1 MPITESGVSMIS
13 TSHAAHTALCFQTG
27 QSLLPVSPEPSHSVY
42 PPHSCQEAASEA
54 ICLSDLVEATCIELR
69 PLLAHHQ
76 VTLLFN
82 RAARGLPLVFGRRAA
97 LRAALLECVEAAIV
111 HARLEVD
118 PTRSLA
124 IEILFATDADQVH
137 LTLRNLGAIEM
148 VTLGEPDSCLGTG
161 SLSHE
166 APAAFAESRQH
177 VVFPFAR
184 MLLLSMGGQVVVRQA
199 DGTGVEC
206 TLSMP
211 CAPDPAE
218 TTGKSTH
225 HAHIYAGL
233 LTRVATHTPVVTTP
247 AHMLTTHGRA

>member
-1 MPITESGVSMIS
+1 
-13 TSHAAHTALCFQTG
+13 
-27 QSLLPVSPEPSHSVY
+27 
-42 PPHSCQEAASEA
+42 
-54 ICLSDLVEATCIELR
+54 
-69 PLLAHHQ
+69 
-76 VTLLFN
+76 
-82 RAARGLPLVFGRRAA
+82 
-97 LRAALLECVEAAIV
+97 VEAAIV

-148 VTLGEPDSCLGTG
+148 VTLGEPDSGLCTG

-166 APAAFAESRQH
+166 APAAFADSRQH

-184 MLLLSMGGQVVVRQA
+184 MLLLSMGGQVVVRQT
-199 DGTGVEC
+199 DGAGVEC

-218 TTGKSTH
+218 TIGKPTH

-233 LTRVATHTPVVTTP
+233 LTRVATHTPAVTTS
-247 AHMLTTHGRA
+247 AHMLMTHGRA